1 MKISFKGDYALKT
14 ILELSISYNKG
25 LIQIKDI
32 AKRQDIPLKYLEQIV
47 SQLRS
52 AGYLITQRGSKGGV
66 GLAKAPEKITIGEI
80 VRLMEGPTSPISC
93 VSTTARTKCA
103 FEKVCVFRDVWLD
116 VKNKINEI
124 VDNTTFADMVKKSN
138 EISSVEQN
146 DYSI

>member
-14 ILELSISYNKG
+14 ILDLSVSYNKG
-25 LIQIKDI
+25 LSQIKDI

-52 AGYLITQRGSKGGV
+52 AGYLITQRGSKGGI
-66 GLAKAPEKITIGEI
+66 GLAKAPKKITLGEI

-93 VSTTARTKCA
+93 VSTTAGTKCT
-103 FEKVCVFRDVWLD
+103 FEKVCVFRDVWLE
-116 VKNKINEI
+116 VKNRINEV
-124 VDNTTFADMVKKSN
+124 VDNTTFADMVKKAR
-138 EISSVEQN
+138 EISPGVQD

>member
-14 ILELSISYNKG
+14 ILDLSISYNKG
-25 LIQIKDI
+25 LSQIKDI

-52 AGYLITQRGSKGGV
+52 AGYLITHRGSKGGI
-66 GLAKAPEKITIGEI
+66 GLAKAPAKITLGEI

-93 VSTTARTKCA
+93 VSTTAGTKCA
-103 FEKVCVFRDVWLD
+103 FEKVCVFRDVWMD
-116 VKNKINEI
+116 VKNRINEV
-124 VDNTTFADMVKKSN
+124 VDNTTFADMAKKAK
-138 EISSVEQN
+138 EISFAGQD

>member
-14 ILELSISYNKG
+14 ILDLTMSYNKG
-25 LIQIKDI
+25 LSQIKDV

-52 AGYLITQRGSKGGV
+52 AGYLVTQRGSKGGI
-66 GLAKAPEKITIGEI
+66 GLAKSPEKITLGEV

-93 VSTTARTKCA
+93 VSTTARTKCN
-103 FEKVCVFRDVWLD
+103 FEKVCVFRDVWLE
-116 VKNKINEI
+116 VKNRINEV
-124 VDNTTFADMVKKSN
+124 VDNTTFADMAKRAKVISN
-138 EISSVEQN
+138 IGQD